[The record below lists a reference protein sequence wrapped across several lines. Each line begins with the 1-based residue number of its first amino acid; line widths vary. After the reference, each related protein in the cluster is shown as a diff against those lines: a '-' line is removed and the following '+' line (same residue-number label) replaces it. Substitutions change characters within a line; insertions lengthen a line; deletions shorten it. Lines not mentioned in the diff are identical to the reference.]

1 MCAYQSKF
9 TKTHHLD
16 FMLTDSKG
24 SDMHVVINA
33 ALNFRDDSYS
43 AF

>member
-1 MCAYQSKF
+1 MCACQSKC

-16 FMLTDSKG
+16 FKLTDSKG

-33 ALNFRDDSYS
+33 TLNFRDDSHS